1 MESLLKKKTEK
12 TPFVDFNIQTG
23 KFELSGRS
31 IPEDSIGFYRPLFTW
46 LDEYVKTPHEF
57 TDVKINL
64 EYFNTSSSKCLIDVF
79 RKFETIY
86 KEGHKVQINWFYEI
100 DNEDLLEIGEE
111 YSSSLSVPF
120 RMVPFRD

>member
-12 TPFVDFNIQTG
+12 TPLVDFNIETG

-31 IPEDSIGFYRPLFTW
+31 IPEDSIGFYRPIFSW
-46 LDEYVKTPHEF
+46 LDEYVKTPHVF

-64 EYFNTSSSKCLIDVF
+64 EYFNTSSSKCLVDVF
-79 RKFETIY
+79 RKFEAIY
-86 KEGHKVQINWFYEI
+86 KEGHKVQISWFYEI

-120 RMVPFRD
+120 KMVPFRD